1 MGRVK
6 PHDILL
12 HPYVTEKTLN
22 LMSGTPVQD
31 SKDGNRIEFIVRREA
46 TKPEIRAA
54 FEKQFEVKVEKVYTF
69 IRKDGKHAII
79 KLKPGFSAEEIGM
92 RIGVF

>member
-1 MGRVK
+1 VK
-6 PHDILL
+6 PHEILL

-22 LMSGTPVQD
+22 MMSGTPAQD
-31 SKDGNRIEFIVRREA
+31 STDGNRIEFLVRREA
-46 TKPEIRAA
+46 TKPQIRAA
-54 FEKQFEVKVEKVYTF
+54 FETLFEVKVAKVYTH
-69 IRKDGKHAII
+69 IREDGKHAII

>member
-1 MGRVK
+1 MK

-22 LMSGTPVQD
+22 MMSGTPAQN
-31 SKDGNRIEFIVRREA
+31 STDGNRIEFIVRRKA
-46 TKPEIRAA
+46 TKPQIKAA
-54 FEKQFEVKVEKVYTF
+54 FEKQFEVKVVKVWTF
-69 IRKDGKHAII
+69 VREDGKHAVI
-79 KLKPGFSAEEIGM
+79 KLKPEFSAEEIGM

>member
-1 MGRVK
+1 MK

-31 SKDGNRIEFIVRREA
+31 SKDGNRIEFVVRRNA
-46 TKPEIRAA
+46 TKPQIRAA
-54 FEKQFEVKVEKVYTF
+54 FEAQFEVKVAKVYTF

-79 KLKPGFSAEEIGM
+79 KLKPEYSAEEIGM

>member
-1 MGRVK
+1 MDLGAV
-6 PHDILL
+6 LL
-12 HPYVTEKTLN
+12 YPYVTEKTLN
-22 LMSGTPVQD
+22 MLSGTAAQD
-31 SKDGNRIEFIVRREA
+31 SKDGNRIEFVVLRQA
-46 TKPEIRAA
+46 SKTQIRKA
-54 FEKQFEVKVEKVYTF
+54 FELQFEVKVEKVYTF

>member
-1 MGRVK
+1 VSAMT

-22 LMSGTPVQD
+22 LMSGTPAQN
-31 SKDGNRIEFIVRREA
+31 STDGNRIEFVVHRRA
-46 TKPEIRAA
+46 TKPQIRLA
-54 FEKQFEVKVEKVYTF
+54 FEKQFDVKVAKVYTF
-69 IRKDGKHAII
+69 IRQDGKHAII
-79 KLKPGFSAEEIGM
+79 KLKPGYSAEEIGM

>member
-1 MGRVK
+1 MN
-6 PHDILL
+6 PQDILL

-22 LMSGTPVQD
+22 LMSGTPAQD
-31 SKDGNRIEFIVRREA
+31 SKDGNRIEFVVRRNA
-46 TKPEIRAA
+46 TKPQIKEA

-79 KLKPGFSAEEIGM
+79 KLKPEFSAEEIGM

>member
-1 MGRVK
+1 MK
-6 PHDILL
+6 APHDILL

-22 LMSGTPVQD
+22 LMSGTPAQD
-31 SKDGNRIEFIVRREA
+31 SKDGNRIEFVVRRNA
-46 TKPEIRAA
+46 TKTQVKVA

-79 KLKPGFSAEEIGM
+79 KLKPQYSAEEIGM

>member
-1 MGRVK
+1 MR

-22 LMSGTPVQD
+22 MMSGTPAQGA
-31 SKDGNRIEFIVRREA
+31 KDGNRIEFIVRRNA
-46 TKPEIRAA
+46 TKTQVRAA
-54 FEKQFEVKVEKVYTF
+54 FEKQFEVKVAKVWTY
-69 IRKDGKHAII
+69 IRGDGKHAII

>member
-1 MGRVK
+1 MK

-22 LMSGTPVQD
+22 MLQGTPAQEL
-31 SKDGNRIEFIVRREA
+31 KDGNRLEFLVHRDA
-46 TKPEIRAA
+46 TRSEVKKA
-54 FEKQFEVKVEKVYTF
+54 FEELFQAKVAKVNT
-69 IRKDGKHAII
+69 IHRADGKHAII
-79 KLKPGFSAEEIGM
+79 KLAPGFSAEEIGM